1 VCKHFYEPEPFVK
14 PLEKIEM
21 KKTLVA
27 VAAMAAVTGAMADAT
42 ISGVLDQAYYTSKLT
57 SSTGTSSTTK
67 GVGSQNNGTS
77 EFTISGSEDIGNG
90 MKATYAF
97 NVQADIGS
105 GATATNSAAQ
115 GTGTNNGMA
124 MRRSHI
130 GLAGDFGSIKLGNQ
144 WTPAFFV
151 ALAADPTALVSST
164 GAGVVGASNSI
175 TAAANSI
182 TYNLPTVFPGL
193 AVALQ
198 SGQGESSGTSGGNNS
213 GGSLTYSNGGL
224 MAAYAW
230 QKATAGTGA
239 TFTTSAGIGSVY
251 GTSLA
256 TLTAGTSKIAS
267 TMTTVTYDLG
277 VVKLHANLNSDKVT
291 GTTSKVSGS
300 IYGASIPVGAA
311 TTIGI
316 VSSGAT
322 DTNGSGTQY
331 KEKGTRYAVFHNLS
345 KRTQAYAFT
354 GKSSLSSATTGH
366 AMTAF
371 GLQTAF

>member
-1 VCKHFYEPEPFVK
+1 
-14 PLEKIEM
+14 
-21 KKTLVA
+21 
-27 VAAMAAVTGAMADAT
+27 MADAT
-42 ISGVLDQAYYTSKLT
+42 ISGVLDQAYYTSKIT
-57 SSTGTSSTTK
+57 TAAGVTSTTK
-67 GVGSQNNGTS
+67 GVGAQNNGTS
-77 EFTISGSEDIGNG
+77 EFTISGSDDIGNG

-97 NVQADIGS
+97 NVQADIGGTDS
-105 GATATNSAAQ
+105 TAL
-115 GTGTNNGMA
+115 A

-144 WTPAFFV
+144 WTPAFFA

-164 GAGVVGASNSI
+164 GAGFVGASKSV
-175 TAAANSI
+175 TAATSSI

-193 AVALQ
+193 AVSLQ
-198 SGQGESSGTSGGNNS
+198 SGQGETSGTSGGNNS

-230 QKATAGTGA
+230 QKMTAGTGA
-239 TFTTSAGIGSVY
+239 TFTTAAGASSSIV
-251 GTSLA
+251 TSLA

-267 TMTTVTYDLG
+267 TMSTVTYDLG
-277 VVKLHANLNSDKVT
+277 VVKLYANANSDKVT

-300 IYGASIPVGAA
+300 AYGVSIPVGAA
-311 TTIGI
+311 TNVGI
-316 VSSGAT
+316 VSTGAT

-354 GKSSLSSATTGH
+354 GKSSLSGATTGH